1 MRNIKSTIG
10 ILFVGL
16 ILAALGIRL
25 YLAGQVI
32 GTLFFAGVGIAVI
45 IVWIRDFPRWLKDFK
60 KSVEEEC
67 EDIKKAEG
75 NNNKL

>member
-16 ILAALGIRL
+16 ILVALGIRL

-45 IVWIRDFPRWLKDFK
+45 IVWIRDFPRWL
-60 KSVEEEC
+60 
-67 EDIKKAEG
+67 
-75 NNNKL
+75 